1 MCVKYPL
8 ISVFSIFFLAHFANR
23 SSKNQLSYFW
33 NSFTKKC
40 LFGGDIFDYN
50 SRMLFKLARF
60 PFTYGLYNKI
70 VWDFD
75 GGMTRGQYSFSSS
88 SIILFFPFHLWVCGW
103 VCRLYMCIIFFFRF
117 SETTK
122 MILQLSKF
130 IHSWI
135 AGIMV

>member
-75 GGMTRGQYSFSSS
+75 GGMTRGQYFFFSS
-88 SIILFFPFHLWVCGW
+88 SIILFFFFFHLWVCFFLC
-103 VCRLYMCIIFFFRF
+103 VVYVCIIFSFFRF
-117 SETTK
+117 SNNK
-122 MILQLSKF
+122 NDFALSKF

-135 AGIMV
+135 E